1 MLHFSLKLRIIA
13 NAPMK
18 VLVTGHSG
26 LIGSHLVDVLL
37 SHGNEVYGI
46 SRTNRNE
53 NKKCHNYYFD
63 LKDSAKA
70 KEIIE
75 PIAPEVV
82 FALAASAAEGKS
94 FFSPIDITTN
104 NIDVFFNTLV
114 PSIRSG
120 KLKRV
125 IFTSSVAVYGS
136 IKTPFKESDT
146 PVPQDI
152 YGVCKLTIENS
163 LKIMAQ
169 VYGFEYVII
178 RPHNVFGPR
187 QNMND
192 PYRNVVTLFMNHILR
207 NEPYSIY
214 GDGEMRRCFSYVKD
228 VVDIVYRSAFK
239 KVASMTFNVGSNHDW
254 SINQLS
260 EIIQKISGHAFPPVY
275 LADRVQEVHT
285 AISDHN
291 LIKKMFGYNE
301 TPLEEALNETWK
313 WAKKQGPQ
321 EYIYTELELRN
332 KLVPKNWR

>member
-1 MLHFSLKLRIIA
+1 
-13 NAPMK
+13 MK
-18 VLVTGHSG
+18 VLVTGQSG

-37 SHGNEVYGI
+37 VQGHEVYGI

-53 NKKCHNYYFD
+53 NPKCHNYCLD
-63 LKDSAKA
+63 LKDTTKA
-70 KEIIE
+70 KKIIE
-75 PIAPEVV
+75 SIAPEVV
-82 FALAASAAEGKS
+82 FALAANAAEGKS

-114 PSIRSG
+114 PSIRAG

-152 YGVCKLTIENS
+152 YGVSKLTIENS
-163 LKIMAQ
+163 LKIMGQ
-169 VYGFEYVII
+169 VHGFEYVII

-207 NEPYSIY
+207 GEPYSIY

-228 VVDIVYRSAFK
+228 VVDIIYRSGFE
-239 KVASMTFNVGSNHDW
+239 KVSGMTFNVGSDFDW

-260 EIIQKISGHAFPPVY
+260 EVIQKISGCTVSPIY
-275 LADRVQEVHT
+275 LPDRIQEVHT
-285 AISDHN
+285 AISDHS
-291 LIKKMFGYNE
+291 LVKTTFGYKD
-301 TPLEEALNETWK
+301 TPIEKALKETWE
-313 WAKKQGPQ
+313 WAKEQGPQ
-321 EYIYTELELRN
+321 EYTYTELELPN
-332 KLVPKNWR
+332 KLVPKNWK